1 MRLSSFIY
9 FSHYRPQTK
18 LRKGNVFISVWKEFC
33 PRGKVYTLGP
43 TPPTQADTPH
53 QTATAA
59 DGTHLLECILV
70 FYIIT
75 VVNYGDS
82 LSATTSLLIGKW
94 IDNRVNHSRM
104 CCHLVH
110 RSHEVWMTL
119 CSVYSHVNETVQW
132 VTYFGSLQ
140 RSLEIKSWASSE
152 ISSKRSS
159 GNSRFTWNK
168 NVCIV
173 ALVRM

>member
-1 MRLSSFIY
+1 MKNPFVCYPRKCVFLLLFIILS
-9 FSHYRPQTK
+9 
-18 LRKGNVFISVWKEFC
+18 GNFYNNTPSG
-33 PRGKVYTLGP
+33 RQ
-43 TPPTQADTPH
+43 TPPPRQTPPIK
-53 QTATAA
+53 QPLQRTVRIYWNAF
-59 DGTHLLECILV
+59 LF

-75 VVNYGDS
+75 VLNYGDS
-82 LSATTSLLIGKW
+82 LSVTISLLIGKW

-168 NVCIV
+168 NVH
-173 ALVRM
+173 RSTR